1 MADKTKTTDPT
12 DPIDEEATETI
23 AEVQKA
29 VDPIDELT
37 QKIHSHALDENSSEI
52 IGALIFEKVFES
64 DTDVLNPWQLYTK
77 PKKKTFD
84 AKYVRYE
91 KTWNGLVTN
100 LKFMDSELLRKW
112 YPIEAIKKLEQEIRQ
127 QAADNDPPIEVVT
140 TLDWTEKRIS
150 EALKKGKGKKH
161 IAIQI
166 KTWLDLK
173 QLIDKD
179 KKKLPSSISP
189 IERIQKKIAGLQKIV
204 GDDFLWKRL
213 TNSKTYDGMAHKEI
227 TALVEQ
233 LRDAASRLDALAK
246 GMENAVALKKQL
258 SGKP

>member
-1 MADKTKTTDPT
+1 M
-12 DPIDEEATETI
+12 TERNT
-23 AEVQKA
+23 A

-37 QKIHSHALDENSSEI
+37 QKIHSHALDDDASEV
-52 IGALIFEKVFES
+52 IGTLIFQDVFES

-77 PKKKTFD
+77 PKKKTYNE
-84 AKYVRYE
+84 KYVRYE
-91 KTWNGLVTN
+91 KTWNALVAN

-112 YPIEAIKKLEQEIRQ
+112 YRIEAIKKLEQEIRQ

-161 IAIQI
+161 ITVQI

-179 KKKLPSSISP
+179 KKKQSSSISP
-189 IERIQKKIAGLQKIV
+189 VERVQKKISGIQKSV

-213 TNSKTYDGMAHKEI
+213 TNSRTYDGMASKDI
-227 TALVEQ
+227 AALVEQ
-233 LRDAASRLDALAK
+233 LRDAASRLDGLAK

-258 SGKP
+258 SNKP